1 MSCAVA
7 LRMRSRLVA
16 VLLCAAALAGCAAGA
31 AAPARPGG
39 AASMPLSARALLA
52 PPRKPDCAFHEIGL
66 GDTVP
71 NAAEAAHRQLDY
83 ERRCYRRAEMQMR
96 ARLQRLQAAVAE
108 SIRAVE
114 RRAQR
119 AW

>member
-7 LRMRSRLVA
+7 LRTRVRLVA

-39 AASMPLSARALLA
+39 AASIPLPGRALLA
-52 PPRKPDCAFHEIGL
+52 PARKPDCAFHEIGL
-66 GDTVP
+66 GDTLP
-71 NAAEAAHRQLDY
+71 NAAETERRKLDY

-96 ARLQRLQAAVAE
+96 ARLHRLQAAVTE
-108 SIRAVE
+108 SIKAIG
-114 RRAQR
+114 RREQR

>member
-16 VLLCAAALAGCAAGA
+16 VLLCAAALAGCAA
-31 AAPARPGG
+31 AAPAWVGG

-52 PPRKPDCAFHEIGL
+52 PPRKPDCAFHEMGL
-66 GDTVP
+66 GDTIP
-71 NAAEAAHRQLDY
+71 NAAETAHRNLDY

-114 RRAQR
+114 RREQR